1 MLTEPDRR
9 RGTLRRQVNE
19 TGWPDVGKALCVYI
33 LYRNVGTITTHWDSL
48 FVLLLF
54 LIAPK
59 MIDKFISSKFGNGQM
74 TTTTDTHEKTS
85 REVVT
90 APKVDAPQLM
100 EHHDDRG

>member
-1 MLTEPDRR
+1 MIEERR
-9 RGTLRRQVNE
+9 HSTLRRQVNE

-33 LYRNVGTITTHWDSL
+33 LYRNVDTITTHWDAL

-54 LIAPK
+54 LILPK
-59 MIDKFISSKFGNGQM
+59 LIEKVIAMKWGGAGQM

-90 APKVDAPQLM
+90 KPKVDAPQLM

>member
-1 MLTEPDRR
+1 MNEERR
-9 RGTLRRQVNE
+9 HSSTLRRQVNE
-19 TGWPDVGKALCVYI
+19 TGWPDVGKGLCVYI
-33 LYRNVGTITTHWDSL
+33 LYWNVDTITTHWDAL
-48 FVLLLF
+48 AVLLIF

-59 MIDKFISSKFGNGQM
+59 MIDKFISSKFGGGQM
-74 TTTTDTHEKTS
+74 TTTVDTHEKTS